1 MFIIAGL
8 GNPERKYNGT
18 RHNIGFSAV
27 TTISDE
33 YNIPLNTR
41 EHKAVCGK
49 GYIEGQKV
57 ILALPQTYMN
67 LSGLIS
73 LGLGGM
79 RRRDIWI
86 SGMST
91 RNGCRAL

>member
-33 YNIPLNTR
+33 YNRAESNTCPATDLY
-41 EHKAVCGK
+41 EFK
-49 GYIEGQKV
+49 
-57 ILALPQTYMN
+57 
-67 LSGLIS
+67 
-73 LGLGGM
+73 
-79 RRRDIWI
+79 W
-86 SGMST
+86 
-91 RNGCRAL
+91 